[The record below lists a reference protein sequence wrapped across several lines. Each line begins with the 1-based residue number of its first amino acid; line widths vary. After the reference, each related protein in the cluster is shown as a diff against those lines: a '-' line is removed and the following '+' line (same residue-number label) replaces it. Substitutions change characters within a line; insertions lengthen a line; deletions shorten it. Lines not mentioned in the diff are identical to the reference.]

1 VGAPADAIRE
11 FVRSLAH
18 LPIAAKPHH
27 VKDDVAELRRAFQSD
42 EAFAQALRAVARR
55 LRNLRTGDGAI
66 LNHDL
71 DGWSRVK
78 FSSGNVDYADLRI
91 IFRQDRDGFELRA
104 FGHRHE
110 PESVYF
116 RAATRR

>member
-11 FVRSLAH
+11 FVRTLAE
-18 LPIAAKPHH
+18 LRFRAKPHH
-27 VKDDVAELRRAFQSD
+27 MKDDVADLRRAFPSD
-42 EAFAQALRAVARR
+42 SAFAQALRAVTNR
-55 LRNLRTGDGAI
+55 LRNLRAGEGVELD
-66 LNHDL
+66 HDL

-78 FSSGNVDYADLRI
+78 FSSGAVDHADLRI
-91 IFRQDRDGFELRA
+91 IFRSDRDGFELRA

-116 RAATRR
+116 RAATRH